1 MVRDPEPNEYTSVY
15 YGRLAFEAYAATTGN
30 RSLVSGERLPSWN
43 DLGSGVQEAWIA
55 AAEAIR
61 ARIVRAINDR

>member
-1 MVRDPEPNEYTSVY
+1 MKDPAPSEYTSLY
-15 YGRLAFEAYAATTGN
+15 YGRLAFEAYAASTDN
-30 RSLVSGERLPSWN
+30 RSLVSGEQLPAWH